1 MATASASTQTG
12 PGSTPRSRTVSL
24 WRRPL
29 LVGICLALG
38 YGLTQR
44 LLDLRLPALVQWGQT
59 FEPRDRP
66 GTSLDSL
73 RLRFGS
79 EQQEL
84 QGRLDLQE
92 LENQQPADEV
102 PADTPAVDEAITPA
116 APPLPAAEP
125 PADMRGPAE
134 SPPAPRQP

>member
-1 MATASASTQTG
+1 
-12 PGSTPRSRTVSL
+12 VSL

-29 LVGICLALG
+29 LVGVCFALG

-59 FEPRDRP
+59 FQPRDRP

-73 RLRFGS
+73 RLRFGA

-84 QGRLDLQE
+84 RGRLDLQQ
-92 LENQQPADEV
+92 LETQQPA
-102 PADTPAVDEAITPA
+102 PAAAATPAVDEALTPA
-116 APPLPAAEP
+116 APQLPAAEQP
-125 PADMRGPAE
+125 PEPITPAE
-134 SPPAPRQP
+134 APPAPRQP

>member
-1 MATASASTQTG
+1 MATASASTQTR
-12 PGSTPRSRTVSL
+12 PQPKPVSL

-29 LVGICLALG
+29 LVGVCFALG

-44 LLDLRLPALVQWGQT
+44 LLDLRLPGLVQWGQT

-79 EQQEL
+79 EQQDL
-84 QGRLDLQE
+84 RGRLDLQE
-92 LENQQPADEV
+92 LEAQQPGPEAAAPSADV
-102 PADTPAVDEAITPA
+102 PADTPAVDEALTPA
-116 APPLPAAEP
+116 APQLPAAE
-125 PADMRGPAE
+125 AE
-134 SPPAPRQP
+134 APPAPRQP

>member
-1 MATASASTQTG
+1 MATASASTQT
-12 PGSTPRSRTVSL
+12 RSQPKPVSL

-29 LVGICLALG
+29 LVGVCFALG

-44 LLDLRLPALVQWGQT
+44 LLDLRLPGLVQWGQT

-79 EQQEL
+79 EQQDL
-84 QGRLDLQE
+84 RGRLDLQE
-92 LENQQPADEV
+92 LETQQPAVDAAAPSADV
-102 PADTPAVDEAITPA
+102 PADTPAVDEALTPA
-116 APPLPAAEP
+116 APQLPAAE
-125 PADMRGPAE
+125 AQA
-134 SPPAPRQP
+134 PPAPRQP

>member
-1 MATASASTQTG
+1 MATASASTQTR
-12 PGSTPRSRTVSL
+12 PQPKPVSL

-29 LVGICLALG
+29 LVGVCFALG

-44 LLDLRLPALVQWGQT
+44 LLDLRLPGLVQWGQT

-79 EQQEL
+79 EQQDL
-84 QGRLDLQE
+84 RGRLDLQE
-92 LENQQPADEV
+92 LEAQQPGPDAAAPSADV
-102 PADTPAVDEAITPA
+102 PADTPAVDEALTPA
-116 APPLPAAEP
+116 APQLPAAE
-125 PADMRGPAE
+125 AQA
-134 SPPAPRQP
+134 PPAPRQP

>member
-1 MATASASTQTG
+1 MATASASTQTR
-12 PGSTPRSRTVSL
+12 PQPKPVSL

-29 LVGICLALG
+29 LVGVCFALG

-44 LLDLRLPALVQWGQT
+44 LLDLRLPGLVQWGQT

-79 EQQEL
+79 EQQDL
-84 QGRLDLQE
+84 RGRLDLQE
-92 LENQQPADEV
+92 LEAQQPGPDAAAPSADV
-102 PADTPAVDEAITPA
+102 PADTPAVDEALTPA
-116 APPLPAAEP
+116 APQLPAAE
-125 PADMRGPAE
+125 AE
-134 SPPAPRQP
+134 APPAPRQP

>member
-1 MATASASTQTG
+1 MATARASTQTRPG
-12 PGSTPRSRTVSL
+12 PGGQPRPVSL

-29 LVGICLALG
+29 LVGVCFALG

-59 FEPRDRP
+59 FQPRDRP

-73 RLRFGS
+73 RLRFGA

-84 QGRLDLQE
+84 RGRLDLQQ
-92 LENQQPADEV
+92 LETQQPA
-102 PADTPAVDEAITPA
+102 PAAAATPAVDEALTPA
-116 APPLPAAEP
+116 APQLPAAEQP
-125 PADMRGPAE
+125 PEPITPAE
-134 SPPAPRQP
+134 APPAPRQP

>member
-1 MATASASTQTG
+1 MATARASTQTR
-12 PGSTPRSRTVSL
+12 PQPKPVSL

-29 LVGICLALG
+29 LVGVCFALG

-44 LLDLRLPALVQWGQT
+44 LLDLRLPGLVQWGQT

-79 EQQEL
+79 EQQDL
-84 QGRLDLQE
+84 RGRLDLQE
-92 LENQQPADEV
+92 LEAQQPGPDAAAPSADV
-102 PADTPAVDEAITPA
+102 PADTPAVDEALTPA
-116 APPLPAAEP
+116 APQLPAAE
-125 PADMRGPAE
+125 AE
-134 SPPAPRQP
+134 APPAPRQP

>member
-1 MATASASTQTG
+1 MATASASTQTR
-12 PGSTPRSRTVSL
+12 PQPKPVSL

-29 LVGICLALG
+29 LVGVCFALG

-44 LLDLRLPALVQWGQT
+44 LLDLRLPGLVQWGQT

-79 EQQEL
+79 EQQDL
-84 QGRLDLQE
+84 RGRLDLQE
-92 LENQQPADEV
+92 LETQQPAVDAAAPSADV
-102 PADTPAVDEAITPA
+102 PADTPAVDEALTPA
-116 APPLPAAEP
+116 APQLPAAE
-125 PADMRGPAE
+125 AE
-134 SPPAPRQP
+134 APPAPRQP